1 MGNSVRLIRR
11 YVWLV
16 DTIRQAGRISLEDIN
31 AKWLEE
37 RSIRLE
43 NEGAIPERT
52 FHRHKEAIADL
63 FGIDI
68 LCNRFDGNTYYIDNE
83 DVLNQP
89 TFTSWL
95 FNGLALDNH
104 LIGNKEIAEKILF
117 EEVPGG
123 LEHLGSIVEGLA
135 QHRIL
140 RLTHR
145 RFNSADETIK
155 LVEPY
160 GLKQSE
166 RRWYLIGK
174 LPEAGKILLF
184 ALDRIESIELT
195 SDTFMPDAAID
206 IKSYFDEVIGVNV
219 DDDFDCEKV
228 VVRIYGKQRAY
239 IDALPLHKSQKLI
252 ERTKEYS
259 DYEYTLR
266 PEYEFQ
272 REILGLGASAE
283 VLSPAWVR
291 EEIAW
296 VASEILRR
304 YGDKR

>member
-1 MGNSVRLIRR
+1 MGTSIRLIRR

-16 DTIRQAGRISLEDIN
+16 DTIRCAGHITLEEIN
-31 AKWLEE
+31 KKWLDEK
-37 RSIRLE
+37 SIRLE

-83 DVLNQP
+83 DALNQP

-117 EEVPGG
+117 EDVPGG
-123 LEHLGSIVEGLA
+123 LEHLGLIVEALT
-135 QHRIL
+135 QNRIL
-140 RLTHR
+140 KLTHR
-145 RFNSADETIK
+145 RFNSADDTIK

-166 RRWYLIGK
+166 RRWYMLGK
-174 LPEAGKILLF
+174 VAETDKILVF
-184 ALDRIESIELT
+184 ALDRIESLELT
-195 SDTFMPDAAID
+195 TDTFTPDSTID
-206 IKSYFDEVIGVNV
+206 IRSYFDEVVGVNV

-259 DYEYTLR
+259 DYEYRLR

-283 VLSPAWVR
+283 VLSPAWLR

-296 VASEILRR
+296 VASEILKR
-304 YGDKR
+304 YRDY